1 MEYEV
6 VKETKLFPKKKQI
19 PWVITLLHSP
29 AEKWYIGLQA
39 ASHEREVVFLE
50 GTRDDY
56 EKVIDILMSAV
67 ELDNIEVKEG
77 SHAGGKYQRKRK
89 E

>member
-6 VKETKLFPKKKQI
+6 VKETKLFPKRKTT
-19 PWVITLLHSP
+19 PWVISLLHSP
-29 AEKWYIGLQA
+29 DNKWYISLQA
-39 ASHEREVVFLE
+39 ASHDQEVVILE
-50 GTRDDY
+50 CATEDY

-77 SHAGGKYQRKRK
+77 PQCGR
-89 E
+89 

>member
-6 VKETKLFPKKKQI
+6 VKETKLFPKRKQT
-19 PWVITLLHSP
+19 PWVISLLHSP
-29 AEKWYIGLQA
+29 DNKWYISLQA
-39 ASHEREVVFLE
+39 ASHNKEVVILE
-50 GTRDDY
+50 CARDDY

-77 SHAGGKYQRKRK
+77 PQCGR
-89 E
+89 

>member
-1 MEYEV
+1 M
-6 VKETKLFPKKKQI
+6 VKETKLFPKRKER

-29 AEKWYIGLQA
+29 DKKWYISLQA
-39 ASHEREVVFLE
+39 ASHEKEVVILE
-50 GTRDDY
+50 CTREDY

-77 SHAGGKYQRKRK
+77 PQCGQ
-89 E
+89 

>member
-1 MEYEV
+1 MEYDV

-29 AEKWYIGLQA
+29 APAEKWYIGLQA
-39 ASHEREVVFLE
+39 ASHEREVVILE
-50 GTRDDY
+50 CSREDY

-77 SHAGGKYQRKRK
+77 PQCGR
-89 E
+89 

>member
-1 MEYEV
+1 
-6 VKETKLFPKKKQI
+6 
-19 PWVITLLHSP
+19 LLHSP

-39 ASHEREVVFLE
+39 ASHDQEVVILE
-50 GTRDDY
+50 CATEDY

-77 SHAGGKYQRKRK
+77 PQCGR
-89 E
+89 